1 MKKIMFLFCALATGT
16 VLASDTSEIK
26 TALERAVDYF
36 YSTNVHGGYVYFVT
50 PDLSERW
57 GESPT
62 DEHTIEVQ
70 PPGTPAVGQSFLRV
84 YELTQD
90 ETALKAAK
98 DAAFALIRGQN
109 DLGGWE
115 HTIRFNRPKGNRVGF
130 DDNQTQSAIRFLMN
144 LDRVME
150 HDSLSAA
157 IEKALDMM
165 LTTQLDNGG
174 WPHRYP
180 LNYDYHDFA
189 TFNDGGINDCLNV
202 MLDAYSYYKKDEY
215 RISILR
221 AGWFLIISQLPPPQ
235 PGWAQQYNQYLQPSW
250 ARAFEPPSVCPLV
263 TVRNI
268 NTLMDLYLYTGDG
281 RYLEPIPD
289 ALTWLDDTQLPNGK
303 WPRFVEIG
311 TGEALYYDRGR
322 IRVNSLEELHIE
334 RSSGYG
340 YETDLTD
347 ALASTRQRFDKVH
360 HMGFKNYV
368 AEQNR
373 PLSKEEI
380 QARLDRLRTHVKSV
394 LNELDKQGRWITK
407 KDRYKQHTP
416 GRRWNGEYKVQ
427 DRISSHVFNTNI
439 NILCDYLEL
448 WQQLE

>member
-1 MKKIMFLFCALATGT
+1 MKKIVFLLCALASSTA
-16 VLASDTSEIK
+16 LATDTSEIK
-26 TALERAVDYF
+26 TALARAVDYF

-84 YELTQD
+84 YELTQN
-90 ETALKAAK
+90 ETALQAAR
-98 DAAFALIRGQN
+98 DAGFAVSRGQN
-109 DLGGWE
+109 DLCGWE
-115 HTIRFNRPKGNRVGF
+115 HTIHVNRPKGNRVSF
-130 DDNQTQSAIRFLMN
+130 DDNQSQSAIRFLMD
-144 LDRVME
+144 LDQVME
-150 HDSLSAA
+150 DDSLTSA
-157 IEKALDMM
+157 INNALDMM
-165 LTTQLDNGG
+165 LKTQLDNGG

-215 RISILR
+215 RISIRR

-235 PGWAQQYNQYLQPSW
+235 PGWAQQYNQYLQPAW

-268 NTLMDLYLYTGDG
+268 STLVDLYLYTGDG

-322 IRVNSLEELHIE
+322 IRVNSPEELHIE

-340 YETDLTD
+340 YESDLSD
-347 ALASTRQRFDKVH
+347 ALSSARKRFNKVREI
-360 HMGFKNYV
+360 GDEKFLAEKN
-368 AEQNR
+368 R
-373 PLSKEEI
+373 SLSKEEI
-380 QARLDRLRTHVKSV
+380 QARLDALQPQVKAV
-394 LNELDKQGRWITK
+394 VKQLDKKGRWITK

-427 DRISSHVFNTNI
+427 DRISSRVFDTHI